1 MECGAPARTRFPDI
15 YREFESLQGQV
26 RQAAQDY
33 IINPQAGPVPL
44 EVRNIEVRS
53 STVFYSVIYSGCQEH
68 SAVGCMEQDTS
79 CQFWTVLCGSGS
91 QVWTVLC
98 VSGCQVSRDPG

>member
-68 SAVGCMEQDTS
+68 SAVLYGAGYKLPVLDCAMW
-79 CQFWTVLCGSGS
+79 FWFSGLDCA
-91 QVWTVLC
+91 VCFRL
-98 VSGCQVSRDPG
+98 PGL